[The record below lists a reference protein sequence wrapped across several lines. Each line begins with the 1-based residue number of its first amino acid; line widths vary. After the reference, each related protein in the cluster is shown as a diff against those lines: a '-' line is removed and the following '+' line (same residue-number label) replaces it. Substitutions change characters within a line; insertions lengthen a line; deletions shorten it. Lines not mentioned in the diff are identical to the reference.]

1 MATIYKV
8 EVVSH
13 WTNYSEEELEKI
25 LIEAL
30 KEKNRKKGNQI
41 TVKVME
47 RS

>member
-13 WTNYSEEELEKI
+13 WYNYTKEDLEKI
-25 LIEAL
+25 LQDVVNKVER
-30 KEKNRKKGNQI
+30 EKGNEVDI
-41 TVKVME
+41 KVKE

>member
-13 WTNYSEEELEKI
+13 WCNYTKEDLEKI
-25 LIEAL
+25 LQDAVNKVER
-30 KEKNRKKGNQI
+30 EKGNEVDI
-41 TVKVME
+41 KVKE

>member
-13 WTNYSEEELEKI
+13 WVNYSEEELQKKLEA
-25 LIEAL
+25 AL
-30 KEKNRKKGNQI
+30 KEKGNQI
-41 TVKVME
+41 TVNVIE